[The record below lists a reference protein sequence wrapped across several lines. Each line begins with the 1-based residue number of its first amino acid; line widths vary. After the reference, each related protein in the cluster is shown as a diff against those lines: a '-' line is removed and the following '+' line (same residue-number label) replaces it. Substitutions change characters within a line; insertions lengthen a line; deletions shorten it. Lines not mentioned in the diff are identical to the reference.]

1 MDTHINHIQQRRSPQ
16 RTSKNGLIYFG
27 LQNGHEEIY
36 AEFELKVRQ
45 RLLAG
50 ELLGSLGNGEFFSTF
65 TAAAEDHSLYR
76 LQQQLLETIDKLEFE
91 PAQRSRLKL
100 AIGVATCAEAGGLFK
115 DCLAFAESAYR
126 QALLSENRLCFYPP
140 QRHLNFATNL
150 SKVHALSESIT
161 NKQLGLEFQA
171 KLILEQQALAGF
183 VAIAGWQAEPGV
195 WLSGTELFNLAEQFN
210 LIDQLGREIFR
221 LACEHQNN
229 VWQGGR
235 RPLPLAV
242 YVSCSQFNEPGFV
255 PFILQTLD
263 EHGLTGQ
270 DIVLELTQTSLLQES
285 SDLLDKFLQL
295 KAHGLSLGLV
305 NFGNADSTLT
315 YLRQF
320 PFDFVKID
328 RAIVSQLSDNQDA
341 LAIAKATLA
350 MAQHLGLTVI
360 ADGVEEVAQH
370 ELLVTLGCDQV
381 QGKHYA
387 PALRATQINMYLFN
401 HTAVAVSPVKTEPAK
416 RLLLV
421 DDERNILS
429 ALNRLLRRD
438 GYQIFCCESAAEGLH
453 ILAQQP
459 VDVIISDQ
467 RMPVM
472 TGVEFLRE
480 ARLHYPETVRIILSG
495 YADFQ
500 YIADAI
506 NEGAIY
512 KFLSKP
518 WDDEQLRQSIAD
530 AFQYKAMQD
539 ENRRLSK
546 ELQNR
551 NQELAKSNRQLKDA
565 LQIQAHQLD
574 VDKVN
579 LEVIDDI
586 LQQLAL
592 PILGLDDQM
601 QIVFCNQCAIE
612 QLAAGVSLY
621 EQSIARVFPEL
632 SDKLSDLEKAQGFA
646 VTIQGCRY
654 QVCAK
659 SMGKFSSS
667 KGLILIFMPKPM
679 EGVT

>member
-1 MDTHINHIQQRRSPQ
+1 
-16 RTSKNGLIYFG
+16 
-27 LQNGHEEIY
+27 
-36 AEFELKVRQ
+36 
-45 RLLAG
+45 
-50 ELLGSLGNGEFFSTF
+50 
-65 TAAAEDHSLYR
+65 
-76 LQQQLLETIDKLEFE
+76 
-91 PAQRSRLKL
+91 
-100 AIGVATCAEAGGLFK
+100 
-115 DCLAFAESAYR
+115 
-126 QALLSENRLCFYPP
+126 
-140 QRHLNFATNL
+140 
-150 SKVHALSESIT
+150 
-161 NKQLGLEFQA
+161 
-171 KLILEQQALAGF
+171 
-183 VAIAGWQAEPGV
+183 
-195 WLSGTELFNLAEQFN
+195 
-210 LIDQLGREIFR
+210 
-221 LACEHQNN
+221 
-229 VWQGGR
+229 
-235 RPLPLAV
+235 
-242 YVSCSQFNEPGFV
+242 
-255 PFILQTLD
+255 
-263 EHGLTGQ
+263 
-270 DIVLELTQTSLLQES
+270 
-285 SDLLDKFLQL
+285 
-295 KAHGLSLGLV
+295 
-305 NFGNADSTLT
+305 
-315 YLRQF
+315 
-320 PFDFVKID
+320 
-328 RAIVSQLSDNQDA
+328 
-341 LAIAKATLA
+341 
-350 MAQHLGLTVI
+350 
-360 ADGVEEVAQH
+360 
-370 ELLVTLGCDQV
+370 
-381 QGKHYA
+381 
-387 PALRATQINMYLFN
+387 LRATQINMYLFN
-401 HTAVAVSPVKTEPAK
+401 HTAVAASPVKTEPAK

-438 GYQIFCCESAAEGLH
+438 AYQLFCCESAAEGLQ

-480 ARLHYPETVRIILSG
+480 ARLRYPETVRIISSG

-565 LQIQAHQLD
+565 LQIQAHQLE

-632 SDKLSDLEKAQGFA
+632 SDKHSDLEKTQGFA